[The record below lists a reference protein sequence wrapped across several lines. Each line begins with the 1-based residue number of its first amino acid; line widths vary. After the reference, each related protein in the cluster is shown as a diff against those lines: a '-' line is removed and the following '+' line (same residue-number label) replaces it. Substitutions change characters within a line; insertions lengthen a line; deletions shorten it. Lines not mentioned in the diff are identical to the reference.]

1 MRGADP
7 TQRWKLETLWDMLS
21 FCPFTMQTVTKLR
34 LDGRAIHP
42 TVTKL
47 WSDDRAAH
55 LLNLLTVLAL
65 LVIIS

>member
-1 MRGADP
+1 
-7 TQRWKLETLWDMLS
+7 MLS